1 MYQPKKPITTS
12 EDVQRIL
19 GEKVENQEQKA
30 IDHIDDICREWIERS
45 PFVTIATVNRQG
57 QIDVAPKGD
66 PAGFVKILN
75 EKTLAIPDRLGNNRG
90 DTLHNVI
97 DNPRVGLMFVIPMRN
112 EVVRVSGAGQ
122 ICQDDDILETMIVNN
137 KKPDMALLVHV
148 EEAMYHCGK
157 SMIRSKMWKPDE
169 WQSIDGLPSY
179 AHAVKTHASMT
190 EPLEDVEAMMKRN
203 DEERL
208 Y

>member
-19 GEKVENQEQKA
+19 GEKFESQEQKA

-45 PFVTIATVNRQG
+45 PFVTIATVNRQV

-66 PAGFVKILN
+66 PAGFVKILD
-75 EKTLAIPDRLGNNRG
+75 EKTLAIPDMLGNNRG

-179 AHAVKTHASMT
+179 AHAVKTHASMP
-190 EPLEDVEAMMKRN
+190 EPLEYVEAMMKYN